1 MDYRVNYLWIDKSI
15 SIRMI
20 DAGGRESLAM
30 LGAEM
35 GQSSPPETN
44 AERYLRRARALREMA
59 RNASSEEVQ
68 RELVVVAQQYEKLA
82 EDVRRLERK
91 R

>member
-1 MDYRVNYLWIDKSI
+1 
-15 SIRMI
+15 
-20 DAGGRESLAM
+20 M